1 VVPTLKFGRRET
13 DWLLIGIAASCAAL
27 AWVFVKVGAEVTQ
40 GSLSGVD
47 ANIRQFVVAHRSGA
61 ATAVFTAVSALGSNA
76 VLLVLAALAGWKIS
90 ERSKTVGLLI
100 VLCGIVS
107 SEFVDVIKA
116 GMAVQ
121 RPPSIDQSSR
131 SFSFPSGHVSGATA
145 IATLLSYIAWR
156 RRRYVLI
163 VAPVSVA
170 LVVLMALSRIY
181 LDQHWMSDTVGGAL
195 IGLLLG
201 LCFCALYEFQRHHV
215 REEP

>member
-1 VVPTLKFGRRET
+1 MATLRFGRRET